1 MSIGLLVQM
10 QSSMAVTVEPLE
22 GVVMLHCLAREQTE
36 DAASV
41 HLMPTLQVLDLSL
54 RSSIY
59 SKVHAV

>member
-10 QSSMAVTVEPLE
+10 QSSMAVTVKSLE

-36 DAASV
+36 DTASV